1 MSKNVKK
8 LSRKI
13 LCMAIS
19 TIMVFGT
26 MLSTVYGVGADIDP
40 MQEFILEA
48 IDLDDGS
55 RADFVEILDE
65 VNSSNY
71 KDYVDEVSDII
82 PLSDEDITLALK
94 TYAGYSST
102 YKTNFLAMLESFE
115 LSEVGVSDYTSF
127 GFRRIQ
133 KAINFEVTGD
143 YYDDRGIRLFVS
155 IFRELKAVTGKDA
168 FSDKDVYK
176 LDINVGSTTL
186 KKQLDKFVTTIK
198 SLEDRNITTFN
209 DFLAY
214 AENVINAHDNIE
226 IYNFKKFLMAENL
239 GYTGTLTKPTG
250 TATGPSVSPIQQ
262 LYLKIIS
269 LSKAQKAKFALDV
282 LDAVN
287 TGNISEIKVK
297 AQKYLGS
304 MPAKDIE
311 EALKA
316 FAAYSDDNKELIKSF
331 LSMIDI
337 DDGDYTKVTGDF
349 KDIYERINFALTGDY
364 EDYRGFAI
372 FVRILGTIKTISREN
387 FVFDGSTDQYKLRVD
402 MSNLKLYSLAEPKL
416 NVIIGNMDSLN
427 DRGINTFEDFID
439 EVEAIVNAHPNDQIY
454 SFKKYL
460 KTEALGYEGNLPD
473 PTKPVVT
480 PTPEV
485 TGTATPE
492 ITVTPTPAVTS
503 TATAITTPTPKPG
516 NGGGNNGGGNSG
528 GGNSGNSGNSGNKN
542 TPKPTATTAVE
553 PTSVVPGANQFTDL
567 PDKHWAKLNM
577 LDLVAKK
584 ILAGY
589 TDGTIKPD
597 AQITRA
603 EMSVIIV
610 KAVGLSPAATPN
622 LKFKDNKDIGSWAA
636 GYIQTAVDK
645 GIIVGYEDNTFKP
658 SNKLTRE
665 EMVVMIMKA
674 YAYQE
679 SKKTDIG
686 FKDKKDVGSW
696 SMGYVAISV
705 ELGFVKGYPDNSF
718 KPKKNVTRAEASAV
732 IANCMKEAEKDKK

>member
-13 LCMAIS
+13 LCLAIS

-26 MLSTVYGVGADIDP
+26 MLSTVYAVGADIDP

-48 IDLDDGS
+48 IDLDDDS

-71 KDYVDEVSDII
+71 KDYVDEVSGII
-82 PLSDEDITLALK
+82 SLSDEDITLALK

-102 YKTNFLAMLESFE
+102 YKASFLLMLESFE
-115 LSEVGVSDYTSF
+115 LSEVGVEDYTSF

-133 KAINFEVTGD
+133 KAINFEITGD

-155 IFRELKAVTGKDA
+155 IFRELKAITGKDA

-176 LDINVGSTTL
+176 LDINLGSTAL
-186 KKQLDKFVTTIK
+186 KTQLNKFITTIK
-198 SLEDRNITTFN
+198 SLTDRKITTF
-209 DFLAY
+209 DGFVAY
-214 AENVINAHDNIE
+214 AENVINAHDNNE
-226 IYNFKKFLMAENL
+226 IYSFKKFLKTENL
-239 GYTGTLTKPTG
+239 GYTGSLTKPPFEVD
-250 TATGPSVSPIQQ
+250 PSVSPIQQ

-269 LSKAQKAKFALDV
+269 LTPSQRVTFYNDV

-287 TGNISEIKVK
+287 SGNISTIRVK

-304 MPAKDIE
+304 MPAEDIE
-311 EALKA
+311 AALKA
-316 FAAYSDDNKELIKSF
+316 FAAFSDDNKGLIKLFIS
-331 LSMIDI
+331 SVDI
-337 DDGDYTKVTGDF
+337 NDKDYSKDTADF
-349 KDIYERINFALTGDY
+349 SDIYERINFALTGEYDNQT
-364 EDYRGFAI
+364 GFAI
-372 FVRILGTIKTISREN
+372 FYRLIRSIQAVSGPEN
-387 FVFDGSTDQYKLRVD
+387 FIKDGSTDQYKIKIDLSKLRSFSTVK
-402 MSNLKLYSLAEPKL
+402 SKLD
-416 NVIIGNMDSLN
+416 IMIGSMGSLN
-427 DRGINTFEDFID
+427 DRGINNFKDFVA
-439 EVEAIVNAHPNDQIY
+439 EAEAIINAHPNDQIY
-454 SFKKYL
+454 AFKKYL
-460 KTEALGYEGNLPD
+460 DKGSLGYEGNLPD
-473 PTKPVVT
+473 PSKPVVT
-480 PTPEV
+480 PTVKPTDTV
-485 TGTATPE
+485 
-492 ITVTPTPAVTS
+492 IVTPTPTVTS
-503 TATAITTPTPKPG
+503 TAIVTSTPKPG
-516 NGGGNNGGGNSG
+516 DGSNSGGNGGNSG
-528 GGNSGNSGNSGNKN
+528 GSSGNSGNNSS

-553 PTSVVPGANQFTDL
+553 PTSVVPGADQFTDL
-567 PDKHWAKLNM
+567 SDKHWAKLNM

-610 KAVGLSPAATPN
+610 KAVGLSPAGTPN
-622 LKFKDNKDIGSWAA
+622 LKFKDNKDIGSWAS

-645 GIIVGYEDNTFKP
+645 GIIVGYEDNTFRP

-674 YAYQE
+674 YAYKE
-679 SKKTDIG
+679 STKTDLG
-686 FKDKKDVGSW
+686 FSDKKDVASW

-718 KPKKNVTRAEASAV
+718 KPKNNVTRAEASAV
-732 IANCMKEAEKDKK
+732 IANCMKEAEKNKK